1 MTRSR
6 YLPVLHG
13 AAADRPD
20 ETDTIVTAEAVS
32 AALQRLGYDSEILHL
47 GLDLSVLTRLTAAR
61 PALVF
66 NLVEALDG
74 DSALAQLAPAAF
86 DHFGLPYTGSG
97 LAAHHLTLT
106 QIGRASCRERV
117 CPYV

>member
-32 AALQRLGYDSEILHL
+32 AALQRLGYASEILHL
-47 GLDLSVLTRLTAAR
+47 GLDLSVLTRLPAAR

-74 DSALAQLAPAAF
+74 DSHLAQLAPAPF
-86 DHFGLPYTGSG
+86 HHFGLPYTRIG
-97 LAAHHLTLT
+97 LAPHPLPPTKRTEQRQAEK
-106 QIGRASCRERV
+106 A
-117 CPYV
+117 